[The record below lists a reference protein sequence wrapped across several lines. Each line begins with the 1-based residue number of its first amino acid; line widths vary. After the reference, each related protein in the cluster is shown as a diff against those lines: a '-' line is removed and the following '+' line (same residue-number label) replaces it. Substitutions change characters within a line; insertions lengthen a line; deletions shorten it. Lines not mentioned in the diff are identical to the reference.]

1 MTTTAVMKFASVP
14 ELQSDKEKIFYK
26 DWIQAGLSVKVEYL
40 TDQDQAIRQYLK
52 LKLKYPNNKVRLLTP
67 SPIYRKNK
75 YSVRIWV

>member
-1 MTTTAVMKFASVP
+1 MTATNKVLASVP
-14 ELQSDKEKIFYK
+14 SLQKDKEKIFYK
-26 DWIQAGLSVKVEYL
+26 DRIQAGLSVKTEYL
-40 TDQDQAIRQYLK
+40 TDQDQAVRAFLK

>member
-1 MTTTAVMKFASVP
+1 MTATNKVYASVP
-14 ELQSDKEKIFYK
+14 ALKKDKEKIFYK

>member
-1 MTTTAVMKFASVP
+1 MTATNKIKATVP
-14 ELQSDKEKIFYK
+14 SLQKDKEKIFYK
-26 DWIQAGLSVKVEYL
+26 DRIQAGLSVKTEYL
-40 TDQDQAIRQYLK
+40 TDQDQAIRAFLK

>member
-1 MTTTAVMKFASVP
+1 MTATNKVRATVP
-14 ELQSDKEKIFYK
+14 ALQKDKEKIFYK
-26 DWIQAGLSVKVEYL
+26 DRIQAGLSVKVEYL
-40 TDQDQAIRQYLK
+40 TDQDQAIRQFLK

>member
-1 MTTTAVMKFASVP
+1 MTATNKVLATVP
-14 ELQSDKEKIFYK
+14 ALKKDKEKIFYK
-26 DWIQAGLSVKVEYL
+26 DRIQAGLSVKVEYL
-40 TDQDQAIRQYLK
+40 TDQDQAIRQFLK